1 MLSQMSISTS
11 IRLGV
16 EKVQP
21 LISFG
26 YQTEKKTH
34 FSISFNYG
42 QFLNH
47 NYNICFNRNSSGSYT
62 FLDDSRPNLPYQGQ
76 YPGVLVIAKT
86 KTESKGV
93 GLAYAKQF
101 KLRKNTNDVFYVETD
116 FTFFSLSDK
125 YIITKRNGADQ
136 DYQHTGLFRYH
147 ATGLSLRTGY
157 RFNFESFFI
166 GTDIGLSYYYPIYIL
181 DANKNISQRY
191 SANSPFAGVEY
202 ELNIG
207 IGYKL

>member
-47 NYNICFNRNSSGSYT
+47 NYNIRFNRNSSGSYT

-86 KTESKGV
+86 KTESKTV
-93 GLAYAKQF
+93 RLRDWFPGLPAKC
-101 KLRKNTNDVFYVETD
+101 
-116 FTFFSLSDK
+116 
-125 YIITKRNGADQ
+125 
-136 DYQHTGLFRYH
+136 
-147 ATGLSLRTGY
+147 
-157 RFNFESFFI
+157 
-166 GTDIGLSYYYPIYIL
+166 
-181 DANKNISQRY
+181 QRD
-191 SANSPFAGVEY
+191 S
-202 ELNIG
+202 
-207 IGYKL
+207 